1 MKSVSDNGWSGGD
14 GEPAY
19 KNMKANSFCFTLNN
33 YTPED
38 VERLRAYYANCRYLV
53 FGYEVAP
60 TTGTPHLQGFMQ
72 LDKKTRIKTLQ
83 KQINPTLH
91 VEKARG
97 TPDEAA
103 DYCKKG
109 GQFEEFGTVCLP
121 EDGGPIGGRMEKER
135 WRLIWKHAKEHNV
148 EAIVEMDAHVAVTSY
163 NHIMAIGKNN
173 LPEVDDA
180 PGVTGLWIYGPSGV
194 GKSYSVREVCRHHQ
208 LPMFDKPINKWW
220 DGYKNEPVVLIDD
233 FDKTHACLGHYLK
246 RWADSYAFT
255 AEIKCSAIRIR
266 PNVIVVTSQYRIDQI
281 WEDEETREAIGRRF
295 IVQYFIDAVAALE
308 WKEEEKRQPIRFSNR
323 RSL

>member
-1 MKSVSDNGWSGGD
+1 MTTR
-14 GEPAY
+14 
-19 KNMKANSFCFTLNN
+19 SFVFTLNN

-72 LDKKTRIKTLQ
+72 LNSTKRIKTLQ
-83 KQINPTLH
+83 KEINPTLH

-103 DYCKKG
+103 NYCKKEG
-109 GQFEEFGTVCLP
+109 NYEEFGTVCLP
-121 EDGGPIGGRMEKER
+121 EDGGRMEKER
-135 WRLIWKHAKEHNV
+135 WRTIWKHAKEHDI
-148 EAIVEMDAHVAVTSY
+148 EAIVDMDAHVAVTSY
-163 NHIMAIGKNN
+163 NHIMAIGKNH
-173 LPEVDDA
+173 LPLVEDA

-194 GKSYSVREVCRHHQ
+194 GKSYGVRDVCRHHQ

-266 PNVIVVTSQYRIDQI
+266 PTVIVVTSQYRIDQI
-281 WEDEETREAIGRRF
+281 WEDEETRDAIGRRF
-295 IVQYFIDAVAALE
+295 IVQYFDNVETALS
-308 WKEEEKRQPIRFSNR
+308 WKEEEKRQPIKFSNR
-323 RSL
+323 QSL

>member
-1 MKSVSDNGWSGGD
+1 MTTR
-14 GEPAY
+14 
-19 KNMKANSFCFTLNN
+19 SFVFTLNN

-72 LDKKTRIKTLQ
+72 LNSTKRIKTLQ
-83 KQINPTLH
+83 KEINPTLH

-103 DYCKKG
+103 NYCKKEG
-109 GQFEEFGTVCLP
+109 NFEEFGTVCLP
-121 EDGGPIGGRMEKER
+121 EDGGPYGHMGGKMEKER
-135 WRLIWKHAKEHNV
+135 WRIIWKHAKEHDID
-148 EAIVEMDAHVAVTSY
+148 AIVDMDAHVAVTSY
-163 NHIMAIGKNN
+163 NHIMAIGKNH
-173 LPEVDDA
+173 LPLVEDA
-180 PGVTGLWIYGPSGV
+180 PAVTGVWVYGPSGA
-194 GKSYSVREVCRHHQ
+194 GKSFGVRAYARESGKA
-208 LPMFDKPINKWW
+208 MFDKPINKWW

-246 RWADSYAFT
+246 RWGDSYAFT

-266 PNVIVVTSQYRIDQI
+266 PAEVIVTSQYRIDQI
-281 WEDEETREAIGRRF
+281 WEDEETRDAIGRRF
-295 IVQYFIDAVAALE
+295 RTHYVIDMSSALQ
-308 WKEEEKRQPIRFSNR
+308 WKDEALQGRISFSNR
-323 RSL
+323 QSL